1 MAPAETPPRRADIA
15 IVGGGIS
22 GLYCA
27 LQLARQIQAGR
38 PLTIGGRPHLAE
50 PAPQIH
56 VFEANQCFGGRIETW
71 TIDLNPYGHQVAS
84 VDAPYDAA
92 IDPGRKAQFYRAE
105 FGPMRIEPR
114 VQPLLR
120 GLLDDLGITEPRSAE
135 RRDEDLVKF
144 PPYSSEATPDA
155 EYRLTGEEAEQR
167 TPLDLLLLAVRR
179 LFELMHED
187 ATLNGRPLTWTNES
201 TKECW
206 RQMTASAS
214 RHRRYWKGELHDFI
228 ISLGDAE
235 YDTIRNHAG
244 INGVHLRNMG
254 FWNLLS
260 EVLSHL
266 AVLRIRDW
274 GSYYHLI
281 GENPN
286 AAEHLILWLRNIK
299 SSDSL
304 RGIRGGM
311 GLIIH
316 RLVALLES
324 PDYRGLVTLHRRHTL
339 VSLEP
344 AGAEADRVRLHFAGE
359 EPVLASEV
367 ILALPKRPLER
378 LHLPAVAADQLH
390 KVFDIPLLKV
400 FFVIDQPWWEDNRPP
415 NRFAGDLPT
424 REVHYSKSDD
434 RTRGVMMLYMDRPAL
449 RFWTDYLTDDQL
461 GLPRDDRG
469 DAARR
474 ESASLVTRQESAQR
488 WVLERNESDQIA
500 PAGINLR
507 LWRRFVQYARD
518 YEHNEFTMERLLA
531 CGIRDW
537 GKEPYGAAIHV
548 WQPRARPSDVAAV
561 FRAFA
566 LEGSQVT
573 NIHIC
578 GDAYSDYQGFIEGAL
593 RSTVK
598 VLDYFAQG
606 TATASTRA
614 L

>member
-1 MAPAETPPRRADIA
+1 MTAASHDTRRADIA

-27 LQLARQIQAGR
+27 LQLARRIKDGR
-38 PLTIGGRPHLAE
+38 PLTIGGGPLLAGSTPSIHL
-50 PAPQIH
+50 
-56 VFEANQCFGGRIETW
+56 FEANDFFGGRIETW
-71 TIDLNPYGHQVAS
+71 TIDLNPYSHHVTTVEQ
-84 VDAPYDAA
+84 PYDEG
-92 IDPGRKAQFYRAE
+92 IDPARKQHFYRAE

-114 VQPLLR
+114 VQPYLR
-120 GLLDDLGITEPRSAE
+120 GLLAELGITEPQSAE

-144 PPYSSEATPDA
+144 PPYSSEEPPEA
-155 EYRLTGEEAEQR
+155 EYHLAGEEAEQKS
-167 TPLDLLLLAVRR
+167 PLDLLLLAVRR
-179 LFELMHED
+179 ILELVSED
-187 ATLNGRPLTWTNES
+187 AMLGGRALNWSSEATR
-201 TKECW
+201 ECW
-206 RQMTASAS
+206 RQMTASSS

-228 ISLGDAE
+228 VSLGDAE
-235 YDTIRNHAG
+235 YDVIRNDAR

-286 AAEHLILWLRNIK
+286 AAEHLVLWLRNIK

-311 GLIIH
+311 GLIVH
-316 RLVALLES
+316 KLVQLLES
-324 PDYRGLVTLHRRHTL
+324 EPYRDIVTLHRRHTL
-339 VSLEP
+339 VSL
-344 AGAEADRVRLHFAGE
+344 DRVVHDDSDRVELRFAE
-359 EPVLASEV
+359 QAPVVAAET

-378 LHLPAVAADQLH
+378 LNLPRVAVDQLH

-400 FFVIDQPWWEDNRPP
+400 FFVIDQPWWEDNRAP

-424 REVHYSKSDD
+424 REVHYSKSEDK
-434 RTRGVMMLYMDRPAL
+434 TRGVMMLYMDRPAL
-449 RFWTDYLTDDQL
+449 RFWTDYLTDDQE
-461 GLPRDDRG
+461 GRPRDYGDG
-469 DAARR
+469 DARKEAGD
-474 ESASLVTRQESAQR
+474 LVTRQEFAQR
-488 WVLERNESDQIA
+488 WIFQRNEADRIA
-500 PAGINLR
+500 PTGINAR

-561 FRAFA
+561 FRAFP
-566 LEGSQVT
+566 LDGSRT
-573 NIHIC
+573 PNIHIC

-598 VLDYFAQG
+598 VLDYFDGRQ
-606 TATASTRA
+606 
-614 L
+614 

>member
-1 MAPAETPPRRADIA
+1 MTHAHPAEPRVDIA

-27 LQLARQIQAGR
+27 LQLARRIRHNQ
-38 PLTIGGRPHLAE
+38 PVTIGGRVYTNDTPPRIQL
-50 PAPQIH
+50 
-56 VFEANQCFGGRIETW
+56 FEANEFFGGRIETW
-71 TIDLNPYGHQVAS
+71 TIDLNPYSHHVS
-84 VDAPYDAA
+84 TVDAPYDPA
-92 IDPGRKAQFYRAE
+92 IDRARKQHFYRAE

-120 GLLDDLGITEPRSAE
+120 GLLDDLGISEPLSPE

-144 PPYSSEATPDA
+144 PPYSAEEPPEA
-155 EYRLTGEEAEQR
+155 EYHLAGEEAEQR
-167 TPLDLLLLAVRR
+167 SPLDLLLLAVRR
-179 LFELMHED
+179 ILELINED
-187 ATLNGRPLTWTNES
+187 AALNGRTLNWANGS
-201 TKECW
+201 TRECW

-228 ISLGDAE
+228 ISLGDPE
-235 YDTIRNHAG
+235 YDTIRNDG
-244 INGVHLRNMG
+244 RINGVHLRNMG

-316 RLVALLES
+316 KLMERLES
-324 PDYRGLVTLHRRHTL
+324 DEYRDIVTLHRRHTL
-339 VSLEP
+339 LSLRHV
-344 AGAEADRVRLHFAGE
+344 EADDTDRVELHFAGR
-359 EPVLASEV
+359 EPIVASEV

-378 LHLPAVAADQLH
+378 LNLPAVACEQLP

-400 FFVIDQPWWEDNRPP
+400 FFIIDQPWWEDNRPP

-424 REVHYSKSDD
+424 REVHYAKSEDK
-434 RTRGVMMLYMDRPAL
+434 TRGVMMLYMDRPAL
-449 RFWTDYLTDDQL
+449 RFWTDYLTDDQQ
-461 GLPRDDRG
+461 GLPRDYG
-469 DAARR
+469 NADAKEA
-474 ESASLVTRQESAQR
+474 AALVSRQEFAQR
-488 WVLERNESDQIA
+488 WILERNEADPIS
-500 PAGINLR
+500 PSGINAR

-518 YEHNEFTMERLLA
+518 YEHNEFSIERLLA

-561 FRAFA
+561 FRAFP
-566 LEGSQVT
+566 LEGSRTSNV
-573 NIHIC
+573 HIC

-598 VLDYFAQG
+598 ILDYFEG
-606 TATASTRA
+606 NHR
-614 L
+614 